1 MLAAWLLWP
10 VADGASMTTLAY
22 TVAAFYVKEQHHAR
36 LVLPSNGHNPDNFLD
51 IQLNYHCLTQK
62 FELKQNLKNND
73 HG

>member
-10 VADGASMTTLAY
+10 VAGGASRTILAY
-22 TVAAFYVKEQHHAR
+22 TVAAFYGEGQHLAR

-51 IQLNYHCLTQK
+51 IQLNYHYLTQK